1 MSEGASRR
9 IGESGRLG
17 ERAGGNTM
25 TVQTITFRT
34 LERRLRRVER
44 ENRVLRRAG
53 AVLVIGVAAVMLMGQ
68 TILHRRAVES
78 EAFLVRDAQGQ
89 VRAMLKALENGTVG
103 LSFYDQAGVPRAWL
117 RVLTDG
123 TPGLVLSDES
133 GQVRTM
139 LNVQGDGLVGLLFYD
154 QDGRPRA
161 WLNVL
166 ADGTGGLALFDEAKE
181 SRAWLR
187 GLADG
192 SPGLTFWDEHGNAVR
207 NLP

>member
-1 MSEGASRR
+1 MSDGATKR
-9 IGESGRLG
+9 IGERGRLE
-17 ERAGGNTM
+17 ERTGGNTM

-44 ENRVLRRAG
+44 DNRVLRRAG

-68 TILHRRAVES
+68 TVLHRRAVES

-103 LSFYDQAGVPRAWL
+103 LSFYDQAGVARAWL

-192 SPGLTFWDEHGNAVR
+192 SPGLTFWDAHGNAVG

>member
-44 ENRVLRRAG
+44 DNRVLRRAG

-103 LSFYDQAGVPRAWL
+103 LSFYDQAGVARAWL

-192 SPGLTFWDEHGNAVR
+192 SPGLTFWDAHGNAVR

>member
-1 MSEGASRR
+1 MR
-9 IGESGRLG
+9 
-17 ERAGGNTM
+17 
-25 TVQTITFRT
+25 VQTITFRT

-44 ENRVLRRAG
+44 ENRMLRRAG
-53 AVLVIGVAAVMLMGQ
+53 AVLVIGVAAIMLMGQ
-68 TILHRRAVES
+68 TILHRRSVES
-78 EAFLVRDAQGQ
+78 EAFLVRDARGQ

-103 LSFYDQAGVPRAWL
+103 LSFYDQDGVSRAWL

-123 TPGLVLSDES
+123 TPGLVLSDQS

-154 QDGRPRA
+154 QSGNPRA

-166 ADGTGGLALFDEAKE
+166 ADGTGGLALFDEARE

-187 GLADG
+187 LLADG
-192 SPGLTFWDEHGNAVR
+192 SPGLTFWDGHGNAVR